1 MKPLGRT
8 PEVLSRIYSPLA
20 SGKGEFANSRPVLTL
35 LAGGLDD

>member
-20 SGKGEFANSRPVLTL
+20 SGKGEFANAAPVLPWH
-35 LAGGLDD
+35 AGGLDD